1 MRRREFIA
9 LLGGAAAASRSA
21 TLRLLTG
28 IGVRANKR
36 PSSANRADQEQN

>member
-21 TLRLLTG
+21 TLRLLT